1 MAQWRLLEMDTRQ
14 NGTQAQGDT
23 QDAGTK
29 THVTENMQMQA
40 QCRMEESS
48 KQPATSH
55 KRQDILTTCS
65 IIAVV
70 VGIIMYLMASNA
82 AYVDTNGVLHE
93 SFAMIVGAKVLV
105 VVGVAFVIA
114 ALVVR
119 HKAGHG
125 DGSQQGE

>member
-1 MAQWRLLEMDTRQ
+1 MDTKQ
-14 NGTQAQGDT
+14 NGTQAQSDT
-23 QDAGTK
+23 QDAGIK
-29 THVTENMQMQA
+29 THATHDTQMQA
-40 QCRMEESS
+40 QGSSMSESD
-48 KQPATSH
+48 KQPVTSH
-55 KRQDILTTCS
+55 KKQDILTTCG

-114 ALVVR
+114 ALVAR

-125 DGSQQGE
+125 EGSKRNE

>member
-1 MAQWRLLEMDTRQ
+1 MDTKQ
-14 NGTQAQGDT
+14 NGTQAQSDT
-23 QDAGTK
+23 HDTGIK
-29 THVTENMQMQA
+29 THATENMQMQA
-40 QCRMEESS
+40 QCRMVENS
-48 KQPATSH
+48 KQPATSY
-55 KRQDILTTCS
+55 KKQDILTTCG

-105 VVGVAFVIA
+105 VVSVVFVIA
-114 ALVVR
+114 ALVAR

-125 DGSQQGE
+125 EGSKRDE

>member
-1 MAQWRLLEMDTRQ
+1 MDTKQ
-14 NGTQAQGDT
+14 NGTQAQSDT
-23 QDAGTK
+23 QDAGIK

-40 QCRMEESS
+40 QCRMVENS

-55 KRQDILTTCS
+55 KKQDILTTCG

-105 VVGVAFVIA
+105 VVSVVFVIA
-114 ALVVR
+114 VLVAR

-125 DGSQQGE
+125 EGSKRDE